1 MLITLEFPW
10 ERKFENNS
18 ANDKVN
24 ILNATIKNILPN
36 YIPHEAIMCDD
47 RDPPWINKNIKQFI
61 LEKDQAYKSYLWSN
75 KPLQFLNHLQF
86 LQTKLNSFIEK

>member
-18 ANDKVN
+18 VSDKVN

-36 YIPHEAIMCDD
+36 YIPHETIMCDD
-47 RDPPWINKNIKQFI
+47 RDPPWINKNIKQLI
-61 LEKDQAYKSYLWSN
+61 LEKNQAYKSYLRSN
-75 KPLQFLNHLQF
+75 KFLQFLNHFQL
-86 LQTKLNSFIEK
+86 L